1 MVRPLRWTIPALGL
15 ALLLGPAARTDAQ
28 ADPQN
33 FLFNSGQNIQP
44 FFDGWSHNPDGSFE
58 FYFGYLN
65 RNYVE
70 ELQVAVG
77 PNNYLTPDDQNRGQ
91 PTYFYPRRHTRV
103 FSVTVPSDWGD
114 REVVWQV
121 TVGDDEPQRAVG
133 WLQPEWEI
141 FANAAAS
148 RLAPEVVEA
157 NQAPSLAINAP
168 STGSV
173 GSPLTLTAMVSD
185 DGLPE
190 PRPRGPRAPRNVLPA
205 FARQPDGPT
214 LPVNVPQLQGNR
226 RHGPTRTRVERINV
240 TWMQMRGPAGARL
253 EAEGEP
259 QGNVSTVT
267 ASFQRAG
274 EYVFR
279 VRASDGPTTVAEDL
293 SITIR

>member
-1 MVRPLRWTIPALGL
+1 MARPLRWLIPALGL
-15 ALLLGPAARTDAQ
+15 ALLLGPTVRADAQ

-33 FLFNSGQNIQP
+33 FQFNSGQNIQP

-70 ELQVAVG
+70 ELQVPVG
-77 PNNYLTPDDQNRGQ
+77 ANNHLTPDDQNRDQ

-121 TVGDDEPQRAVG
+121 TVGDEPQRAVG

-141 FANAAAS
+141 DANAAAN
-148 RLAPEVVEA
+148 RLSPEVVEA
-157 NQAPSLAINAP
+157 NQAPSLTINAP
-168 STGSV
+168 ATGSV
-173 GSPLTLTAMVSD
+173 GNPLALTAMISD

-190 PRPRGPRAPRNVLPA
+190 PRPRGPRGPPNVVPT
-205 FARQPDGPT
+205 FERQTDGPT
-214 LPVNVPQLQGNR
+214 LPVNVPQLQGNS
-226 RHGPTRTRVERINV
+226 RHRPTQTRVERINV
-240 TWMQMRGPAGARL
+240 TWMQMHGPTGARL
-253 EAEGEP
+253 ETEEEP
-259 QGNVSTVT
+259 EGNVSTVT
-267 ASFQRAG
+267 ASFQQAG

-279 VRASDGPTTVAEDL
+279 VRASDGPTAVTEDL